1 MSIIKGER
9 NENIEM
15 QEKVY
20 NVIASGNG
28 AKVFLEFE
36 QSIWL
41 RYHPGQRLKKLKK
54 ENNFLL

>member
-1 MSIIKGER
+1 M
-9 NENIEM
+9 EM

-41 RYHPGQRLKKLKK
+41 SYHPGQRLKKLKK